1 MGRCWRAHVLRGGLR
16 GQLPAPRTLRGQ
28 DPEGSEACRPAGGA
42 TDKVRAGDQ
51 SQDGKADRRD
61 DSAIVA
67 VPGGQGDQMNFGF
80 SILDCGQD
88 MTKTSQPAFLW
99 FRSDNRKSAI
109 QNPKWLGLL
118 IIALVLVVGGTVAR
132 AQQPPKIP
140 RIGYLTAADS
150 SRPYQAFLE
159 GLRDFGYVEG
169 RNIAIEYRSADGK
182 RERVPDLAAELVRL
196 KVDVIVTDGAGPS
209 QDAKKATSTIPIVM
223 TSSGDP
229 VGIGLI
235 ASLSHPG

>member
-1 MGRCWRAHVLRGGLR
+1 GLCCTKQAAPGWTLPVERGRGHAPKRKTDRGLCVKELVTVDVQQQRMGRGWWAHVLRGGLR
-16 GQLPAPRTLRGQ
+16 GQLPARRTLRGQ
-28 DPEGSEACRPAGGA
+28 DPEGSQACRPAGGA

-109 QNPKWLGLL
+109 QNPKWLGL
-118 IIALVLVVGGTVAR
+118 
-132 AQQPPKIP
+132 
-140 RIGYLTAADS
+140 
-150 SRPYQAFLE
+150 
-159 GLRDFGYVEG
+159 
-169 RNIAIEYRSADGK
+169 
-182 RERVPDLAAELVRL
+182 
-196 KVDVIVTDGAGPS
+196 
-209 QDAKKATSTIPIVM
+209 
-223 TSSGDP
+223 
-229 VGIGLI
+229 
-235 ASLSHPG
+235 